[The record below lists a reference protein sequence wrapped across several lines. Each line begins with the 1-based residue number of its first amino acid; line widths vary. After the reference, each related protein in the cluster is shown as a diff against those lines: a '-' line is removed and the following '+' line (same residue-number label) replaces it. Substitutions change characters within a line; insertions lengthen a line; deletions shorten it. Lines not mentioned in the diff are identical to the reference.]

1 MKILNINCP
10 INGTGYGVTSTNIV
24 KSLHSLGIHINLFP
38 IGGGVQVHPEDNELI
53 RELVL
58 NSYLFEYDAPCL
70 KIWHQHDLALKP
82 GNGDYYIFPFF
93 EIDTLSSHEIHH
105 INYADCVFV
114 ASHWAK
120 NILKFNNIIKPIV
133 VAPLGVDTNIF
144 SPRNRI
150 KVEND
155 KYVFF
160 HIGKWEKRKAQDF
173 LIQAFDAAFDS
184 NDNVELRLLPHN
196 PFLKKEELEEWINIV
211 RNSKLRDK
219 IRIYDRLPTQHH
231 VAQFIDQADCGVFL
245 SRAEGWNNEIIES
258 MAMNKPIITTFYSAH
273 TEYCDENN
281 SYLVNIDDLEPAI
294 DNKWFD
300 GSGNWAKLGSNQLE
314 QSVEYM
320 RFVYK
325 NNIRTN
331 LNGLNTANKYSWNH
345 TVSII
350 DQTLENQK
358 SYYANT

>member
-1 MKILNINCP
+1 MKNLNVNCP

-24 KSLHSLGIHINLFP
+24 KSLVDLGINVNLFP
-38 IGGGVQVHPEDNELI
+38 IGSAQVNEADQNII
-53 RELVL
+53 RDTI
-58 NSYLFEYDAPCL
+58 NNAAFFDYYAPCL
-70 KIWHQHDLALKP
+70 KIWHQHDLASKV
-82 GNGDYYIFPFF
+82 GSGDYYVFPFF
-93 EIDTLSSHEIHH
+93 EIDTLTKQEIHN
-105 INYADCVFV
+105 INYADSIFV
-114 ASHWAK
+114 ASEWAK
-120 NILKFNNIIKPIV
+120 QILINNHITQPIF
-133 VAPLGVDTNIF
+133 VAPLGVDTKVF
-144 SPRNRI
+144 SIKNRI
-150 KVEND
+150 KLEND
-155 KYVFF
+155 KYIFF
-160 HIGKWEKRKAQDF
+160 HIGKWEKRKSQDF
-173 LIQAFDAAFDS
+173 LIQAFDIAFDM

-196 PFLKKEELEEWINIV
+196 PFLKKEELAEWIGIV

-219 IRIYDRLPTQHH
+219 IRIYDRLPTQYH
-231 VAQFIDQADCGVFL
+231 VAEFIDQSDCGVFL

-331 LNGLNTANKYSWNH
+331 LNGLNTANKYSWNR